1 MAAFHSVQ
9 KQIQGKSSHFFFWK
23 TNCRQHWFGKLRF
36 FNIVTGYNGWSKIQ
50 ISALSEIFQ
59 YTHSCDIICA
69 VNASRAVLRFQKLL
83 HCLIAF
89 SLCLIC
95 FYYILRYDIQVIFL
109 QRIQITNITIF
120 ISAAAYIS
128 DVSMTKRVI

>member
-59 YTHSCDIICA
+59 YTHSRDIICA
-69 VNASRAVLRFQKLL
+69 VNAQSGSPQISKASPLPHSLLSLSDLFLL
-83 HCLIAF
+83 HTP
-89 SLCLIC
+89 
-95 FYYILRYDIQVIFL
+95 V
-109 QRIQITNITIF
+109 
-120 ISAAAYIS
+120 
-128 DVSMTKRVI
+128 